1 MRPSS
6 VTVTTATFSDWI
18 PVDWTR
24 KPFELGVQIKNLTTT
39 TTATWKVQLTSD
51 DIFDPAVTAV
61 AIDAPSPF
69 EAGSQAANEIG
80 VITVPCRAVR
90 LNVSALDANNNV
102 TITVLQGRV

>member
-1 MRPSS
+1 MRPS
-6 VTVTTATFSDWI
+6 TITIATTTFSNWI

-51 DIFDPAVTAV
+51 DIFDPDVTAV

-90 LNVSALDANNNV
+90 LNVTAVDAANSV
-102 TITVLQGRV
+102 TMTVLQGRS